1 MLKESQKSLPIKKKI
16 VKGTIEKSS
25 ANKLQMQAI
34 VEYFF
39 QYYQYFQKY
48 RKLSKSLTEMTR
60 KLKSI
65 YAELD
70 SLSQL
75 KATKTTKT
83 LLLDLQ
89 NRWENLK
96 SQISSSIQ
104 IIDTSDY
111 PALIGQQFTKLQSI
125 IEKVNQSP
133 PSTPILQKESTYMYG
148 SLISQISNLMI
159 NVKDTSDVSNSKSL
173 LQNFRN
179 DLSHSYET
187 FFKNSQVSKVW
198 KRSVI
203 EECTT
208 CVDRIYYFLDFSS
221 GSKFQLPVDPDLIS
235 NEFNQLLSYDYPSNN
250 LRNSRAISVTS
261 NAETPESK
269 TIQKKTIT
277 QIPKPS
283 RSQSAQN
290 ELKSRSCFPLSK
302 KNNNT
307 SKKKNSEYLTN
318 SENDNKN
325 IIENSVSNIDDRDSF
340 SRSHS
345 IADDNLSL
353 KNLRSSINSVSSIA
367 SATPKCKKSRL
378 PKRTTPDTPQT
389 DVRPIIRTKA
399 LTRLNQSTKISDQFT
414 PSKPKKE
421 ETNVQPNEI
430 ITSPTQI
437 TSLCNSPQIHIKE
450 EMTSVSEAFP
460 VKGIP
465 FPKEEE
471 IFSNFNDIV
480 PLKESP
486 KLSFKSQGN
495 HSPVLHTNDKGNTNT
510 NKIKNLS
517 ESIVNHYSLEELISD
532 SDSDEI
538 IAAVSA
544 ENEKSPA
551 LGKLRKD
558 LASITQANQL
568 NSIDIDEFQN
578 ALENFLHK
586 LEDHKS
592 LIQANHLL
600 DILFQMIQRTLETI
614 HSGQN
619 RKAAYQVSKI
629 QNLLSLIEEEFIDNL
644 TLDQIDINIFEAGKE
659 IKNLA
664 DSFFKADPTQPIM
677 DQFEAI
683 QTRLKNITEGNVN
696 HYLFSELQKLIS
708 MKSQIKEFVER
719 VQQMKKS
726 QSSEKKKL
734 LSEINSIQQ
743 RIILLNGNK
752 SNPVFSSE
760 DIEHEISDLLSK
772 QQSLIQK
779 LTSLEDLKAY

>member
-1 MLKESQKSLPIKKKI
+1 
-16 VKGTIEKSS
+16 
-25 ANKLQMQAI
+25 
-34 VEYFF
+34 
-39 QYYQYFQKY
+39 
-48 RKLSKSLTEMTR
+48 
-60 KLKSI
+60 
-65 YAELD
+65 
-70 SLSQL
+70 
-75 KATKTTKT
+75 
-83 LLLDLQ
+83 
-89 NRWENLK
+89 
-96 SQISSSIQ
+96 
-104 IIDTSDY
+104 
-111 PALIGQQFTKLQSI
+111 
-125 IEKVNQSP
+125 
-133 PSTPILQKESTYMYG
+133 
-148 SLISQISNLMI
+148 
-159 NVKDTSDVSNSKSL
+159 
-173 LQNFRN
+173 
-179 DLSHSYET
+179 
-187 FFKNSQVSKVW
+187 
-198 KRSVI
+198 
-203 EECTT
+203 
-208 CVDRIYYFLDFSS
+208 
-221 GSKFQLPVDPDLIS
+221 
-235 NEFNQLLSYDYPSNN
+235 
-250 LRNSRAISVTS
+250 
-261 NAETPESK
+261 
-269 TIQKKTIT
+269 
-277 QIPKPS
+277 
-283 RSQSAQN
+283 
-290 ELKSRSCFPLSK
+290 
-302 KNNNT
+302 
-307 SKKKNSEYLTN
+307 
-318 SENDNKN
+318 
-325 IIENSVSNIDDRDSF
+325 
-340 SRSHS
+340 
-345 IADDNLSL
+345 
-353 KNLRSSINSVSSIA
+353 
-367 SATPKCKKSRL
+367 
-378 PKRTTPDTPQT
+378 
-389 DVRPIIRTKA
+389 
-399 LTRLNQSTKISDQFT
+399 
-414 PSKPKKE
+414 
-421 ETNVQPNEI
+421 
-430 ITSPTQI
+430 
-437 TSLCNSPQIHIKE
+437 
-450 EMTSVSEAFP
+450 MTSVSEAFP

-471 IFSNFNDIV
+471 IFSNYNDIV

-495 HSPVLHTNDKGNTNT
+495 HSPVLHTNDNGNTNT

-578 ALENFLHK
+578 ALENFLQK